1 MPDVAQP
8 GPEPARHA
16 TVVRLLDATGRV
28 VGAGWRIAPGLV
40 ATCAHVVASAM
51 GCTAYGGAPDGRV
64 RLDFPFAPRTDRGGP
79 IPQPTTA
86 EVYRWVPIR
95 SDGSGDIALLLLAD
109 DEAPGAAP
117 APVLRRPDALWNQP
131 FRVLGFPTGTPGG
144 ADGVWTGGHLRGR
157 QGSGLCQLQTGAGEA
172 AIGPGF
178 SGAPVWA
185 DAGSAVVGLAVAADK
200 EAGSCTAYLLPIDQV
215 LAADLDLLP
224 CPYRG
229 LTPFDEDDA
238 ALFHGRDVHVR
249 AVVDMLAAQPLV
261 VVAGRS
267 GVGKS
272 SLIRAGVVPA
282 VRARGTA
289 VILHRVAVDG
299 SPQEEFAELLG
310 TTGPRPGNGDLLIV
324 LDQFEELVSAD
335 APAATELLRLCIG
348 LSESRPGV
356 RVLVTL
362 RWDSLAGLNTRS

>member
-1 MPDVAQP
+1 MDGRP
-8 GPEPARHA
+8 PAR
-16 TVVRLLDATGRV
+16 
-28 VGAGWRIAPGLV
+28 
-40 ATCAHVVASAM
+40 
-51 GCTAYGGAPDGRV
+51 
-64 RLDFPFAPRTDRGGP
+64 
-79 IPQPTTA
+79 
-86 EVYRWVPIR
+86 
-95 SDGSGDIALLLLAD
+95 
-109 DEAPGAAP
+109 
-117 APVLRRPDALWNQP
+117 
-131 FRVLGFPTGTPGG
+131 
-144 ADGVWTGGHLRGR
+144 R

-289 VILHRVAVDG
+289 VNSTG
-299 SPQEEFAELLG
+299 SPWTARRRRSS
-310 TTGPRPGNGDLLIV
+310 PSSSARPGHV
-324 LDQFEELVSAD
+324 
-335 APAATELLRLCIG
+335 
-348 LSESRPGV
+348 PG
-356 RVLVTL
+356 T
-362 RWDSLAGLNTRS
+362 GTC